1 MLLWFR
7 FYLIEERYFHNC
19 ILYISS
25 NCFLCRYMFKYLH
38 AHIPVH
44 DCTLPYHYL
53 DKQHSKGLFTVPM
66 HVGYHNECHSL
77 NCFVHRYAHTPSH
90 PRREHNTNIHLNLPA
105 LKKEDYRL
113 YRRASSWYLYHV
125 LQWFM
130 VWWNKNEM

>member
-1 MLLWFR
+1 MFR
-7 FYLIEERYFHNC
+7 
-19 ILYISS
+19 
-25 NCFLCRYMFKYLH
+25 YLH

-66 HVGYHNECHSL
+66 HVGYHNECHTL
-77 NCFVHRYAHTPSH
+77 NCFVHRYAHTASH

-125 LQWFM
+125 LQ
-130 VWWNKNEM
+130 